1 MTDTTADEDEAK
13 ARTAWLLSL
22 SVDQIAR
29 FDAGTICDWLDAR
42 NEQRCARLRAACQ
55 TLRELSGRRE
65 RAHARLVA
73 LLAPHIA
80 AEEAPDVAR

>member
-1 MTDTTADEDEAK
+1 MTSTPDTDEDDTE

-29 FDAGTICDWLDAR
+29 FSNATICDWLDAR
-42 NEQRCARLRAACQ
+42 REQRIAQLRAACQ
-55 TLRELSGRRE
+55 TLREVSEIRE

-73 LLAPHIA
+73 ALTAPA
-80 AEEAPDVAR
+80 V